1 MMESSHSTD
10 SNMNEDILN
19 SFLEMFETVAK
30 QLFPSPDDI
39 SSGSLGSA
47 LKKFISSTVRN
58 TLKSSLPSMLLDL
71 NQCHSSACSAR
82 HNRMEQY
89 SRLNCLLLHGNLYI
103 SHKLRGTC
111 FSQKVVNFLNKCMS
125 RSLGRELTVDDI
137 DTSHPLQAKNG
148 SKNPITIIKFV
159 RRDLRNEILQRRK
172 LMRRYHVNATEH
184 LTDDNIKLYKKA
196 QDFAGSNNV
205 WTDQAVIYIRSGD
218 NVFKI
223 SSTDDFP
230 LFSCMELDMF
240 NGEPGSVT
248 TTTVQH
254 PIPRT
259 HHEAASSGTQAH
271 HDRASFNN
279 NVNKRYHSYS
289 ISNSYNRPVN
299 SKSKHKNS
307 SAQTYL
313 HEQRNSVSYVNHKN
327 TLNKNVLNPY
337 NPVLF
342 PAIEQV
348 TENFINRKKSSAACS
363 HIVDGTQYNS
373 SSYKHNDSRYN
384 KYMYRDNASYYRW
397 GGGFAGGFY

>member
-1 MMESSHSTD
+1 
-10 SNMNEDILN
+10 
-19 SFLEMFETVAK
+19 
-30 QLFPSPDDI
+30 
-39 SSGSLGSA
+39 
-47 LKKFISSTVRN
+47 
-58 TLKSSLPSMLLDL
+58 
-71 NQCHSSACSAR
+71 
-82 HNRMEQY
+82 
-89 SRLNCLLLHGNLYI
+89 
-103 SHKLRGTC
+103 
-111 FSQKVVNFLNKCMS
+111 
-125 RSLGRELTVDDI
+125 
-137 DTSHPLQAKNG
+137 
-148 SKNPITIIKFV
+148 
-159 RRDLRNEILQRRK
+159 
-172 LMRRYHVNATEH
+172 MRRYHVNATEH
-184 LTDDNIKLYKKA
+184 LTDDNIKLYRKA

-218 NVFKI
+218 SVFKI
-223 SSTDDFP
+223 PSTDDFP

-240 NGEPGSVT
+240 NGEPGSVN

-259 HHEAASSGTQAH
+259 HEAASSGTQAY

-279 NVNKRYHSYS
+279 NVNKRYHSNS
-289 ISNSYNRPVN
+289 NSNSYNRPVN

-373 SSYKHNDSRYN
+373 SSYKHNDSHYN
-384 KYMYRDNASYYRW
+384 KFMYRDNASYYRIV
-397 GGGFAGGFY
+397 GRFGALEDIHLFFLFFYPF